1 MFSTT
6 SLVINEYAVSTNI
19 EKYHRCNIK
28 IKELQVTLLQ
38 MRRAEKDFLLYKKQ
52 KYADKMVELA
62 NVFSSNLTLFDK
74 LSIKLSNISYINQEL
89 SFHVKVFL
97 KIKKL
102 IFEIGIDEE
111 HGLKKRFVEDVYKLE
126 NILNSKRS
134 TTTLI
139 TLLQLRRAEK
149 DFFLSHDLK
158 YLDTFNNIM
167 ATFSAEAS
175 TKEFYYFSS
184 YHNTFM
190 EIAKKMQ
197 QIGLNENLTLK
208 AKMESSVHHIEN
220 AFSKEQ
226 ATVINIIN
234 KEIDKLEKE
243 QKIIYITFILLLI
256 FLIYITFKQIYQSFS
271 IVKRFFYNFK
281 DTSER
286 LDLESL
292 YFTELQDIAQIV
304 NDMISRRESAEKEA
318 SHETKILEEYKK
330 VIDSS
335 ALVSKTDIKGIITYA
350 NKTFCDVSGYSY
362 DELVGQSHNVIR
374 HPSTPSS
381 LFKKLWQTI
390 ESKQIFFGT
399 IKNRAKNGK
408 PYYVDVTIA
417 PILNEDNIIEEYIA
431 IRHNVT
437 PLVEAKE
444 RADAAESAK
453 DLFLSNMSH
462 EIRTPLNAIRGFV
475 NLLEP
480 EMKSEKGL
488 KYLNIVEESSDSL
501 LSIVNDILDFAK
513 IRSGNFAIDSHEFN
527 IFESIESI
535 FELFYAKAYDK
546 SINFVTFIDP
556 AFSKCLYADIQRIK
570 QILINYLSNALKFT
584 PDGGQIDVN
593 ITFDNHISYLN
604 LAVKDSGIG
613 IEEEKKYT
621 IFRAFSQANDS
632 TSRNYGGTGLGL
644 SICKNLAILMGG
656 DVGLTS
662 TLGDGS
668 TFTLSIP
675 VKVCNEQSMAT
686 TALKTMKEM
695 NVIFLSS
702 TIYSKLLH
710 RYFDVFGVEVLDK
723 EEYKK
728 ISKPIYVFFDASN
741 TPNEGI
747 EEFVKSPFNLV
758 AIVDKEY
765 NISLLPNRCKV
776 LTLPLTPLKIVDI
789 MVDKISILDNV
800 DKKEQFR
807 FNGRILVA
815 EDNSANQLLID
826 EMLNRYGIE
835 YNIVD
840 DGQEA
845 MRLFKE
851 NSYDIVFMDNHM
863 PNQDGITTI
872 KKILEY
878 EKDMGAKHTPIVM
891 LSANVMQ
898 EDQEKFVAAGADDFL
913 GKPMDINK
921 FILILEKYLKHSVPK
936 EVEQYDENRQKHI
949 EHIERI
955 VEILGIP
962 ATSIEKILKL
972 YFEELPDILD
982 VLDKA
987 VEQIDYEKIEM
998 ASHTISGTSATYL
1011 LDNSKDIASKIEKA
1025 SRKRKSN
1032 FNYKKEAK
1040 KLRDAV
1046 SQEKSMMVI

>member
-1 MFSTT
+1 MLSTT
-6 SLVINEYAVSTNI
+6 SLVINEYAVSEKI
-19 EKYHRCNIK
+19 EQYHGCNIK

-52 KYADKMVELA
+52 KYADKMLELA
-62 NVFSSNLTLFDK
+62 NIFINNLTLFDK
-74 LSIKLSNISYINQEL
+74 QSIKLSNISYINQEL
-89 SFHVKVFL
+89 SFHVKIFS

-102 IFEIGIDEE
+102 IFEIGVDEE
-111 HGLKKRFVEDVYKLE
+111 HGLKKKFVEDVYKLE
-126 NILNSKRS
+126 HILNSKKS
-134 TTTLI
+134 TKTLI
-139 TLLQLRRAEK
+139 ALLQLRRAEK

-158 YLDTFNNIM
+158 YLDIFNNIM

-208 AKMESSVHHIEN
+208 SKMESSVHHIEN

-226 ATVINIIN
+226 DGVIKIIN
-234 KEIDKLEKE
+234 KEIDELETE
-243 QKIIYITFILLLI
+243 QKIIYLTFLLLLI
-256 FLIYITFKQIYQSFS
+256 SLIYITFKQIYQSFS

-281 DTSER
+281 YSSER
-286 LDLESL
+286 LDLGSL

-318 SHETKILEEYKK
+318 KHETKILEEYKK
-330 VIDSS
+330 AIDSS
-335 ALVSKTDIKGIITYA
+335 ALVSKTNTQGIITYA

-362 DELVGQSHNVIR
+362 DELVGQNHNIIR

-381 LFKKLWQTI
+381 LFKKLWQRI
-390 ESKQIFFGT
+390 QSKQIFFGT
-399 IKNRAKNGK
+399 IKNRAKNGDA
-408 PYYVDVTIA
+408 YYVDVTIA
-417 PILNEDNIIEEYIA
+417 PILNEDNFIEEYIA

-444 RADAAESAK
+444 RAAAAESAK

-462 EIRTPLNAIRGFV
+462 EIRTPLNAILGFV

-488 KYLNIVEESSDSL
+488 KYLNIIEESSGSL

-535 FELFYAKAYDK
+535 VELFYAKAYDK
-546 SINFVTFIDP
+546 SINFITFVDP
-556 AFSKCLYADIQRIK
+556 SFSDCLYADIQRVK

-584 PDGGQIDVN
+584 PDGGQVDVN
-593 ITFDNHISYLN
+593 ITFDSHKSYLN

-613 IEEEKKYT
+613 IEKEKKYT
-621 IFRAFSQANDS
+621 IFRAFSQADDS

-644 SICKNLAILMGG
+644 SICKNLATLMGG

-662 TLGDGS
+662 TLGEGS

-686 TALKTMKEM
+686 TALETIKDMKVM
-695 NVIFLSS
+695 FLSS
-702 TIYSKLLH
+702 TIYSKLLY
-710 RYFDVFGVEVLDK
+710 RYFDVFGVEVLDS
-723 EEYKK
+723 EADKK
-728 ISKPIYVFFDASN
+728 ISKSTYIFFDASS
-741 TPNEGI
+741 TPNKEL
-747 EEFVKSPFNLV
+747 EQFTQSPFNLV

-765 NISLLPNRCKV
+765 NVSLLPNHCKV

-789 MVDKISILDNV
+789 MADKVAISDNV
-800 DKKEQFR
+800 DQKEQFR
-807 FNGRILVA
+807 FKGHVLVA
-815 EDNSANQLLID
+815 EDNKANQMLID
-826 EMLNRYGIE
+826 EMLNSYGIE
-835 YNIVD
+835 YNIVN
-840 DGQEA
+840 DGKEA
-845 MRLFKE
+845 MRLFKK
-851 NSYDIVFMDNHM
+851 NSYDIVLMDNHM

-878 EKDMGAKHTPIVM
+878 ELDVGAKHTPIVM

-898 EDQEKFVAAGADDFL
+898 EDQEKFIAAGADDFL
-913 GKPMDINK
+913 GKPMNASK
-921 FILILEKYLKHSVPK
+921 FMLVLEKYLEQSVYK
-936 EVEQYDENRQKHI
+936 DTESHDENRQKNI

-955 VEILGIP
+955 VKILGIP
-962 ATSIEKILKL
+962 PASIEKILKL

-982 VLDKA
+982 ALDEA

-998 ASHTISGTSATYL
+998 ASHTVSGTSATYL
-1011 LDNSKDIASKIEKA
+1011 LNDSREIASKIEKA
-1025 SRKRKSN
+1025 SRKKKTN

-1040 KLRDAV
+1040 KLRDAI
-1046 SQEKSMMVI
+1046 SQEKSIMGA